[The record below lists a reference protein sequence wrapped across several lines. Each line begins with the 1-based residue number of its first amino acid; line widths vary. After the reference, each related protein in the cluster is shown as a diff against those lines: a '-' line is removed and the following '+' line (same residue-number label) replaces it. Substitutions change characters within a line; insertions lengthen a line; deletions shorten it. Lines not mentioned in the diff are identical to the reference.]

1 MRGVT
6 APRTRRWVTTAGF
19 QTGITGQINTAL
31 VSGPLTVQRVWVQPS
46 AVVDGGSTLRWP
58 WWLWGLQIGATPD
71 SVQLPLVDE
80 ERWMVQRVVFMQNP
94 ATRPI
99 ATPSPMQLV
108 DLQGQ
113 RVLEAD
119 ESLWISVASKDPTQV
134 TDIIWHARVLVL
146 DP

>member
-1 MRGVT
+1 M
-6 APRTRRWVTTAGF
+6 
-19 QTGITGQINTAL
+19 
-31 VSGPLTVQRVWVQPS
+31 QRVWVQPS

-80 ERWMVQRVVFMQNP
+80 ERWMIQRVVFMQNP

-113 RVLEAD
+113 RTVEAG
-119 ESLWISVASKDPTQV
+119 ESLWISVASKDTTQV

>member
-1 MRGVT
+1 VVVT

-31 VSGPLTVQRVWVQPS
+31 VEGPVTVQRVWVQPS
-46 AVVDGGSTLRWP
+46 AVVDGGETLRWP
-58 WWLWGLQIGATPD
+58 WWLWGLQIGALPQ
-71 SVQLPLVDE
+71 SVQLPLLDE
-80 ERWMVQRVVFMQNP
+80 SRWMVQRVVFMQNH

-99 ATPSPMQLV
+99 GTPSPEQLV
-108 DLQGQ
+108 DLEGQ
-113 RVLEAD
+113 RIVPAG
-119 ESLWISVASKDPTQV
+119 ESLFISVASKDASQV